1 MNEEDNV
8 LINHTSDLNGAY
20 CTNGTSVTHTSD
32 GIEESR
38 VVVVVFMFFVVLG
51 RVCLVSSPD
60 RMSFVK
66 VHLRVVGSLYK
77 CAVCCGNKIKVR

>member
-32 GIEESR
+32 GIDESR
-38 VVVVVFMFFVVLG
+38 VVVVVFMGRFSCCRLG
-51 RVCLVSSPD
+51 LSHLKFLRMEKGVQLMLRLALISS
-60 RMSFVK
+60 
-66 VHLRVVGSLYK
+66 
-77 CAVCCGNKIKVR
+77 CIT